1 MKKKTI
7 RGAVLGLV
15 LTLGLSTAAFAAG
28 MEDMDMG
35 QGTQKSSNGINAEL
49 TFNKD
54 NKVKTGKNDV
64 MVTLHDSNNK
74 EIDNANVKISAEM
87 DKSSD
92 MGGMNMDK
100 SKPIE
105 ATLESSG
112 KGQYMG
118 NIDFSDK
125 GKWIVTANVM
135 VNGEKKD
142 VQFDVD
148 VASSGPN
155 WGIIGGFIGV
165 VAAIIIVAV
174 VKKKQSSK

>member
-7 RGAVLGLV
+7 RGAILGLV

-28 MEDMDMG
+28 MGDMDMG

-92 MGGMNMDK
+92 MGGMNMDN

-112 KGQYMG
+112 QGQYMSTI
-118 NIDFSDK
+118 NFTDK
-125 GKWIVTANVM
+125 GKWVVTANVM

-142 VQFDVD
+142 IKFDVD
-148 VASSGPN
+148 VVSAGPN
-155 WGIIGGFIGV
+155 WVVIGGFIGI
-165 VAAIIIVAV
+165 VAVIIIVAA
-174 VKKKQSSK
+174 VKKKQINK